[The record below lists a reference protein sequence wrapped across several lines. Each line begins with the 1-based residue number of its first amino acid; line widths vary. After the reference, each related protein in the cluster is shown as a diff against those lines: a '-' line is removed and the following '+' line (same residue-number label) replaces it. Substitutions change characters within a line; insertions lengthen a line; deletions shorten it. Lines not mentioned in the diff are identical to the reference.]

1 MSLDHRVRVTTS
13 RPTLRGRRGGV
24 TATRAGADFLV
35 VLGRLTDT
43 ARAALCDSDPV
54 PVYAA
59 QITMESAWAFGD
71 RGVNEVSG

>member
-1 MSLDHRVRVTTS
+1 M
-13 RPTLRGRRGGV
+13 